1 MDQVF
6 YRKWRP
12 RKFSEVIGQDS
23 IVQTLRNAVN
33 LNRIAHAYLFT
44 GSKGSGKTSTARIM
58 AKAINCLN
66 PIDGEPDNEC
76 QICVDIDSMK
86 YKHNLV
92 KIPTIKIP
100 KISESFSFLI
110 NSIITDVLIRNMQE
124 LTQDKNAELLYKNAI
139 TEPATIGAII

>member
-58 AKAINCLN
+58 AKAINCRN

-76 QICVDIDSMK
+76 QICVDID
-86 YKHNLV
+86 
-92 KIPTIKIP
+92 
-100 KISESFSFLI
+100 
-110 NSIITDVLIRNMQE
+110 
-124 LTQDKNAELLYKNAI
+124 
-139 TEPATIGAII
+139 

>member
-33 LNRIAHAYLFT
+33 LNRIAHAYLFA

-58 AKAINCLN
+58 AKAINCRN
-66 PIDGEPDNEC
+66 PIDGEPDNQC
-76 QICVDIDSMK
+76 QICVDIDSAK
-86 YKHNLV
+86 SLDLIEIDAASNRGIDDIRALKNNAVSYTHLTL
-92 KIPTIKIP
+92 PTNR
-100 KISESFSFLI
+100 E
-110 NSIITDVLIRNMQE
+110 V
-124 LTQDKNAELLYKNAI
+124 
-139 TEPATIGAII
+139 

>member
-1 MDQVF
+1 MSSM
-6 YRKWRP
+6 K
-12 RKFSEVIGQDS
+12 K
-23 IVQTLRNAVN
+23 
-33 LNRIAHAYLFT
+33 RILLFLFIILQI
-44 GSKGSGKTSTARIM
+44 SLFHHVSTV
-58 AKAINCLN
+58 AKAPENYLKGKFYSSVKNNCL
-66 PIDGEPDNEC
+66 IATEKMRDNRFEKMS
-76 QICVDIDSMK
+76 VDIDSMK